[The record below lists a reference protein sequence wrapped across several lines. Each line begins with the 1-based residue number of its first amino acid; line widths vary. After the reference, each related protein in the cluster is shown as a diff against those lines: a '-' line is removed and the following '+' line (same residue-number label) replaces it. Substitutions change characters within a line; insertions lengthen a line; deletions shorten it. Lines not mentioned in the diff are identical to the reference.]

1 METKKE
7 NPEKDRLVK
16 GGDCRQYSDK
26 QTPGREEQGSA
37 NRRAPSHLEGDQR
50 YAPGDH
56 RPGNHVGVISKKSN
70 QVHFHIVTK
79 VLPCNHKVSSSKNTV
94 PTRYSK
100 CAPHLKQLKT
110 KVISKQI
117 IMSSRGQ
124 AARWPLG

>member
-1 METKKE
+1 MKAKKV

-56 RPGNHVGVISKKSN
+56 RPGNHAEVLSKKLY

-79 VLPCNHKVSSSKNTV
+79 VLPYNRKVSSSNNILSI
-94 PTRYSK
+94 RYSK
-100 CAPHLKQLKT
+100 SASTLQQLET
-110 KVISKQI
+110 KVISNQT

-124 AARWPLG
+124 AARWPPG